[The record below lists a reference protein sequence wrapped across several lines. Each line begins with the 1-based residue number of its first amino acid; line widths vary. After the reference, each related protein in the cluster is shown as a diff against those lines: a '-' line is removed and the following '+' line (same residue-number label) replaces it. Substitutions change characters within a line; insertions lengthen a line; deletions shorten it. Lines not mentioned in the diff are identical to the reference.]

1 MKFGMII
8 YYRLDFNLMERW
20 KSMEKI
26 NPEMRKIIGEKKKN
40 SRIVHGVPFDINSFS
55 LDKVL
60 QTIRDAHK
68 SKKHK
73 ER

>member
-1 MKFGMII
+1 
-8 YYRLDFNLMERW
+8 
-20 KSMEKI
+20 MEKI

-60 QTIRDAHK
+60 QTIKDAHK